1 MMWLIKN
8 ELKIIGINPA
18 LFLLSIVAV
27 FALLSVFGGDL
38 LYVSYIGFEVIFPV
52 FTSIAVSEWGK
63 MKADDNYD
71 IIAAQSHSLFQWVL
85 YRFLAIF
92 AEVAVFALSAM
103 FLVAALRQEMPVLEM
118 CLLYLSPA
126 FFLSTISV
134 LFGMCFSQEHIATLT
149 CGILWLFVLMA
160 RSLLRIPGMQYVYLF
175 ICFAG
180 DLNGV
185 WLANK
190 AFLLIASLL
199 LWIIIFRI
207 CKKKR

>member
-71 IIAAQSHSLFQWVL
+71 IIEIGRAHV
-85 YRFLAIF
+85 
-92 AEVAVFALSAM
+92 
-103 FLVAALRQEMPVLEM
+103 
-118 CLLYLSPA
+118 
-126 FFLSTISV
+126 
-134 LFGMCFSQEHIATLT
+134 
-149 CGILWLFVLMA
+149 
-160 RSLLRIPGMQYVYLF
+160 
-175 ICFAG
+175 
-180 DLNGV
+180 
-185 WLANK
+185 
-190 AFLLIASLL
+190 
-199 LWIIIFRI
+199 
-207 CKKKR
+207 